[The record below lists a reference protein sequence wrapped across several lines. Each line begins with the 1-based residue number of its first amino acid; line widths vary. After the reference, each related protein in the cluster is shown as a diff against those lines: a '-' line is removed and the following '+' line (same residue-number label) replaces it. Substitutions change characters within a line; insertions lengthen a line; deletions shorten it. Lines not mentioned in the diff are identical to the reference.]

1 MSNYSILER
10 LAEYRMIFFYRWRF
24 VVLVASALTLALIT
38 VVEFLPDIY
47 EGTTT
52 IVAYPRKVPE
62 KYVAT
67 TVMDEPSD
75 RLNLLQ
81 QEVLSYT
88 RLLEVINKFGLYGK
102 IVQQEGRDAAIQL
115 MRKQIKIQ
123 TNHAG
128 GGGASAFTL
137 TFTGDNPRL
146 VAAVANELANS
157 FILKNLSNRQQQ
169 VQGTTDFLS
178 GELETAR
185 SGLESQETQ
194 LRIYRMSHLGQMPEQ
209 MSANL
214 QAVGQLQVQYQ
225 ATSDKLAQLEEQKL
239 LIESTPG
246 ADLTIRSSGTPLPVS
261 MLRSNLLQEESQL
274 SMLLTHMTAAH
285 PDVVACEAR
294 IAELK
299 RQLGTLP
306 GEEKSV
312 QPGRVVDA
320 RIQVLDKERERLLGE
335 QSAIKERL
343 NSYQAKVDAVPLR
356 QEQLSSLTR
365 DYETAREHYR
375 SLLEKHYS
383 AQMASELESK
393 QDADRFEVL
402 DPATSPD
409 HPTAP
414 NRRLLCA
421 LSVFFALIGGLV
433 AAFCRE
439 QIDNS
444 IKSDVDLLEI
454 LPAELELLGVVS
466 RIYAIEPA
474 HGH

>member
-1 MSNYSILER
+1 
-10 LAEYRMIFFYRWRF
+10 
-24 VVLVASALTLALIT
+24 
-38 VVEFLPDIY
+38 
-47 EGTTT
+47 
-52 IVAYPRKVPE
+52 
-62 KYVAT
+62 
-67 TVMDEPSD
+67 
-75 RLNLLQ
+75 
-81 QEVLSYT
+81 
-88 RLLEVINKFGLYGK
+88 
-102 IVQQEGRDAAIQL
+102 VQQEGRDAAIQL